1 MICTGCPL
9 TRERNIFTIK
19 SVRAR
24 FRESVRLWDCL
35 YTEFDWEEKKC
46 PLVKLSALRVP
57 LSGEL
62 TVVMA
67 TVVDAHSVSGS
78 IIFLNTYACNQ
89 SHDYL
94 VEKYSRSMNL

>member
-1 MICTGCPL
+1 M
-9 TRERNIFTIK
+9 
-19 SVRAR
+19 SV
-24 FRESVRLWDCL
+24 
-35 YTEFDWEEKKC
+35 
-46 PLVKLSALRVP
+46 
-57 LSGEL
+57 SGEL

-67 TVVDAHSVSGS
+67 AVVDAHSVSGS